1 MICEHLNICWHLLIF
16 VHICLHLFTSFSI
29 CQHLTRGQFSGKTL
43 ARLDP
48 GCRVYAIFRGLF
60 RIEIS
65 SWLYP
70 KSQILKDRVRRSL
83 FGTGSQIL
91 NINKVKHWATI
102 IWYPISNLNSQKLG
116 SGPRKQIQ
124 TQDSEQKKNIESQ
137 LYITQYQILIL
148 KKYGHD
154 LGSIF

>member
-1 MICEHLNICWHLLIF
+1 M
-16 VHICLHLFTSFSI
+16 
-29 CQHLTRGQFSGKTL
+29 
-43 ARLDP
+43 
-48 GCRVYAIFRGLF
+48 
-60 RIEIS
+60 
-65 SWLYP
+65 WLYP

-91 NINKVKHWATI
+91 NINKVKHWASI

-124 TQDSEQKKNIESQ
+124 TQDSEQKKNIESW
-137 LYITQYQILIL
+137 LYSTQYQILIL

-154 LGSIF
+154 LGSINKQILIIKT